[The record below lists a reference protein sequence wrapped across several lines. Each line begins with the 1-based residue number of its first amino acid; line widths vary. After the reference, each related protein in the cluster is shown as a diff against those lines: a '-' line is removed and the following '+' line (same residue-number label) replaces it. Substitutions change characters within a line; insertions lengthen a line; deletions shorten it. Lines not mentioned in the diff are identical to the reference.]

1 MLQQRKD
8 AAAER
13 IFRKGIRST
22 LLSYGSS
29 HPARI
34 SKKPWRWGAQRMVGT
49 FARDLGE
56 FLYISSNKFFISGVP
71 TDLSGSSDHQSA
83 RIADIMNKHIL
94 NKTKGKSLRI
104 HSDNDFL
111 FGIEYQVLVF
121 IPRLC

>member
-1 MLQQRKD
+1 MLQQRRVD
-8 AAAER
+8 GAER
-13 IFRKGIRST
+13 IRLKGIRST

-56 FLYISSNKFFISGVP
+56 FLYISSNKFFILGVP

-83 RIADIMNKHIL
+83 RIDDKL
-94 NKTKGKSLRI
+94 
-104 HSDNDFL
+104 
-111 FGIEYQVLVF
+111 
-121 IPRLC
+121 